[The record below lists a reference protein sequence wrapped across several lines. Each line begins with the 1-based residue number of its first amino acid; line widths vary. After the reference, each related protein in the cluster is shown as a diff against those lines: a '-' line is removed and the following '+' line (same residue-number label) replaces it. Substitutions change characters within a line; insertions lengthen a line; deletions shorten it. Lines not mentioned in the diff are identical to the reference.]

1 MSRGGRGR
9 GRGGGPGR
17 AGPPMSGLQSEVQGM
32 VFFPA
37 EPLEIFPE
45 IDLPI
50 PKSITYEE
58 REALKLLREY
68 KKSLKESPFYLE
80 LPPPPKDIERY
91 SDRYQHRSTSKEHL
105 SSVIADLSFFPEELH
120 SAVDKTKT
128 VKKPKKVNFNVDLE
142 ALNSL
147 EKEEQDDGKVRPML
161 HFSNEAIHSY
171 SCLAGKQNADE
182 EEGAEGEDNE
192 EAYDEEED
200 FEEETDYVD
209 SYFDNGEGDEYD
221 DDDGIFSSCHLIVPE
236 LSNETLIVDGGA
248 VF

>member
-9 GRGGGPGR
+9 GRGGGGTGR
-17 AGPPMSGLQSEVQGM
+17 AGPPMSGLQSEVQGL

-58 REALKLLREY
+58 RESLKHLREY
-68 KKSLKESPFYLE
+68 KKTLKESPFYLE

-91 SDRYQHRSTSKEHL
+91 SDRYQRHNSSKEHL
-105 SSVIADLSFFPEELH
+105 SSVITDLSFFPEELH
-120 SAVDKTKT
+120 VAFDKTKT
-128 VKKPKKVNFNVDLE
+128 AKKRKTVNFNMDLE
-142 ALNSL
+142 TLNSL
-147 EKEEQDDGKVRPML
+147 EKEEQDDGKK
-161 HFSNEAIHSY
+161 AD
-171 SCLAGKQNADE
+171 DE
-182 EEGAEGEDNE
+182 EAAEGEDNE
-192 EAYDEEED
+192 EINDEEED

-209 SYFDNGEGDEYD
+209 SYFDNGEGDEYED
-221 DDDGIFSSCHLIVPE
+221 DDDS
-236 LSNETLIVDGGA
+236 GA